1 MDKTTRF
8 AMVAW
13 VLIFLAFN
21 LYFVSVFSS
30 HINSILDIGRMIQ
43 ENNSA
48 AMFIAVT
55 AFLGFLVGEIGL
67 IIAAIAMLS
76 KSPPK

>member
-1 MDKTTRF
+1 
-8 AMVAW
+8 
-13 VLIFLAFN
+13 
-21 LYFVSVFSS
+21 
-30 HINSILDIGRMIQ
+30 MIQ